1 MREIMEI
8 NDRSLVIQHNDV
20 VRARYKLSLEEQ
32 RLMKVLISMLK
43 DDDEEGKT
51 YFIRAADIAEVL
63 ELKGENVYHTLKQV
77 TARLLKQVLF
87 IRRDG
92 GGELQVSW
100 LSSAEYLKG
109 GIIELEVSKKLRP
122 YLLQLREHYTKYQLR
137 QIAKLKSGFSIRVY
151 ELCKSHQYQG
161 GFTIEVDEIKK
172 RFGVD
177 DKYKLY
183 GDFKRKVLNVA
194 KEEINKN
201 TDILIEMFE
210 EKKGKKVVAIRF
222 SVESRDFETSKS
234 EPEIAETADKRP
246 DNPIIARLVGL
257 GVVPK
262 VAEELVGEFSE
273 EYILAKIAYS
283 EAQLKEGKV
292 KNLPGFT
299 VEAIRNG
306 YRDNKAEERE
316 REEEAVRLG
325 ADREARRKD
334 WERMKARWSAWR
346 AEQVEAHIAAMDA
359 ETREREKAAWL
370 ASIADNFAMM
380 NLVRKSRENEE
391 RHFRIYLAGKA
402 DSLGLPEWA
411 RAVGADL
418 SPFAEFTRLE
428 QL

>member
-43 DDDEEGKT
+43 DDDEDGKT

-87 IRRDG
+87 IKRDG

-137 QIAKLKSGFSIRVY
+137 QIAKLKSSFSIRIY

-172 RFGVD
+172 RFGLD

-183 GDFKRKVLNVA
+183 GDFKRKVLSVA
-194 KEEINKN
+194 KEEVNKN
-201 TDILIEMFE
+201 TDILIDFFE
-210 EKKGKKVVAIRF
+210 EKEGKKVVAIRF
-222 SVESRDFETSKS
+222 SVKLKEFETSRS
-234 EPEIAETADKRP
+234 ESEAVEKADGKMDSP
-246 DNPIIARLVGL
+246 VVARLVGL
-257 GVVPK
+257 GVATK
-262 VAEELVGEFSE
+262 VAEELAGEFDE
-273 EYILAKIAYS
+273 DYILAKIDYS
-283 EAQLKEGKV
+283 ETQWKEGKV
-292 KNLPGFT
+292 KNLPGFM

-306 YRDNKAEERE
+306 YRDNQAEERG
-316 REEEAVRLG
+316 REEEAARQE

-334 WERMKARWSAWR
+334 WEKMKARWSAWK
-346 AEQVEAHIAAMDA
+346 AERVKLQIDTMDA
-359 ETREREKAAWL
+359 ETLEREKAAFRESFKG
-370 ASIADNFAMM
+370 SIMAKTVFA
-380 NLVRKSRENEE
+380 NQENEA
-391 RHFRIYLAGKA
+391 RHFRIYLTGKI
-402 DSLGLPEWA
+402 DGLGVSEWA
-411 RAVGADL
+411 RAVGIDL
-418 SPFAEFTRLE
+418 SPFAEFVRE
-428 QL
+428 M